1 MDTLNK
7 TKGDNFQVLSQRQ
20 KIFGVAD
27 NTAFG
32 YFEGGKESGERSEM
46 LCVFYVGRRSL
57 FDFYRIQFSVAVKQQ
72 VNFLPVGI
80 AEEIQIGFLAGVI
93 VRFQYFA
100 HDKGFINA
108 ARHCAVCKRLRC
120 QPAAEIANKARV
132 RKIYFWRLDYAF
144 IDVQGERLQKID
156 NVGRLQNREPAL
168 YRFAVAFNNS
178 PVRLARA
185 VINCV
190 NARVSPTEPSCLTSR
205 SI

>member
-1 MDTLNK
+1 
-7 TKGDNFQVLSQRQ
+7 
-20 KIFGVAD
+20 
-27 NTAFG
+27 
-32 YFEGGKESGERSEM
+32 M

-72 VNFLPVGI
+72 VDFLPVGI

-132 RKIYFWRLDYAF
+132 RKIYFWRLDDAF

-156 NVGRLQNREPAL
+156 NVGRLKNREPAL
-168 YRFAVAFNNS
+168 YRFAVNADIPCERGGVQQLSRSACKGGHKLCKRECIAYGAELLDVAFNIGIYIGCIVLF
-178 PVRLARA
+178 PIHVFVR
-185 VINCV
+185 V
-190 NARVSPTEPSCLTSR
+190 
-205 SI
+205 

>member
-1 MDTLNK
+1 M
-7 TKGDNFQVLSQRQ
+7 SQRQ

-32 YFEGGKESGERSEM
+32 YFEGGKEGGERSEM

-57 FDFYRIQFSVAVKQQ
+57 FDFYRIQFPVAVKQQ
-72 VNFLPVGI
+72 VDFLPVGI

-93 VRFQYFA
+93 VRFQYFT
-100 HDKGFINA
+100 HNKCFINTA
-108 ARHCAVCKRLRC
+108 CHCAVCKRLRC

-132 RKIYFWRLDYAF
+132 RKIYFWRLDDAF
-144 IDVQGERLQKID
+144 IDIQGERLQKID
-156 NVGRLQNREPAL
+156 NVGR
-168 YRFAVAFNNS
+168 FNNS
-178 PVRLARA
+178 PVLLARA

-190 NARVSPTEPSCLTSR
+190 KARVSPTEPSCLTSR